1 MTAPPPLPARATA
14 SSGVADRADA
24 PARADN
30 PATTDPTAADTAD
43 TSDIAGTVIVVGVG
57 VCSATDVPAA
67 ADAIT
72 AAVEG
77 AREIRPEAGITV
89 STRVGRGDH
98 PLVRE
103 LAARLGARVA
113 TYDDVTLRAQAAPRD
128 HRVSVLTGGVGS
140 VARAAVLAHGATPVT
155 DKRVAGGA
163 TYVIALRPA
172 APSAPPGPS
181 APSATRS
188 TTPPT
193 QSSGQGEGQG
203 FDALRHHGD
212 VDARTARIDLAV
224 NVAVPAPPDWLRR
237 ALTAALDDV
246 AAYPDEAPVRHRL
259 AEHLGTEPESLLLVN
274 GAAQAF
280 SLVAHARAWRHPLV
294 VHPQFTEPD
303 AALRAAGYLPR
314 HHVLRADDSFTLRP
328 RTVDAEADLVVV
340 GNPTNPTSRLHGADT
355 LRALLRGAGRD
366 RVLLVDEAFIDAVPG
381 ERESLQPDACAATAD
396 MAAASVTATTSRG
409 LLVLRSLTKTFG
421 LAGIRAGYVVG
432 DPRLVARLRELAP
445 PWSVNS
451 LALAAIDAALTPQ
464 ARDHV
469 DALAAEL
476 PRRRDHLVAGL
487 RAAGLAV
494 VDDPQGPFVL
504 AHHPRAAELRAGL
517 RERGI
522 AVRRGDTFPGLGPT
536 WLRLAVRDEATTDAL
551 LTALRALPELA
562 APAETTAAPEES
574 P

>member
-1 MTAPPPLPARATA
+1 
-14 SSGVADRADA
+14 
-24 PARADN
+24 
-30 PATTDPTAADTAD
+30 
-43 TSDIAGTVIVVGVG
+43 
-57 VCSATDVPAA
+57 
-67 ADAIT
+67 
-72 AAVEG
+72 
-77 AREIRPEAGITV
+77 
-89 STRVGRGDH
+89 
-98 PLVRE
+98 LVRE
-103 LAARLGARVA
+103 LAARLGATVA
-113 TYDDVTLRAQAAPRD
+113 TYDDVTLRAQSAPRD
-128 HRVSVLTGGVGS
+128 DRVSALTGGVGS

-163 TYVIALRPA
+163 TYVIALRP
-172 APSAPPGPS
+172 
-181 APSATRS
+181 TE
-188 TTPPT
+188 PPT
-193 QSSGQGEGQG
+193 SLKTACRGENCSPDCSSHHDTQFSGTFAGAFGETLAGTSGGG
-203 FDALRHHGD
+203 FDPLRHHGD

-237 ALTAALDDV
+237 ALAAALDDV
-246 AAYPDEAPVRHRL
+246 AAYPDEAPVRRRL

-314 HHVLRADDSFTLRP
+314 HHLLRADDSFTLRP
-328 RTVDAEADLVVV
+328 QAVDAEADLVVV

-355 LRALLRGAGRD
+355 LRALLRGAGRE
-366 RVLLVDEAFIDAVPG
+366 RVLLLDEAFIDVVPG
-381 ERESLQPDACAATAD
+381 ERESLQPDACAA
-396 MAAASVTATTSRG
+396 TATTSRG

-451 LALAAIDAALTPQ
+451 LALAAIDAAVTPQ

-487 RAAGLAV
+487 RAAGLTV

-522 AVRRGDTFPGLGPT
+522 AVRRGDTFPGLGPA
-536 WLRLAVRDEATTDAL
+536 WLRFAVRDEATTDAL